1 MTKINEENKNKFPII
16 LNIFGAPGAGKST
29 AAAYIFSKLKMAGM
43 NAELVTEYAKDKLWE
58 ENPAPFKNQ
67 LYILAKQYF
76 RITRCAEKVDVI
88 ITDSPILLNILY
100 NKNKSILDEN
110 FDRLVCNIHNSYNN
124 FNVYINRTVAYETVG
139 RFQNEEESNIVG
151 EQTVRLLE
159 EKQIPYITITNDI
172 SEYDEI
178 VDKISLLCSY
188 LRIVDCACVKDCHN
202 CVVKNICQSDAVPE
216 KIKEYREKLVMC
228 DDDERD
234 ELSGVKINSCPFC
247 NLAPTIRKGKNDT
260 YYVVCDKCRE
270 ETREYKERVD
280 AIKAWNSQTFSEIEA
295 VDIYCDNLF
304 SEMTEQK
311 K

>member
-1 MTKINEENKNKFPII
+1 MGRGKEQLKNIMENKKAFPII
-16 LNIFGAPGAGKST
+16 VNLFGAPGAGKST
-29 AAAYIFSKLKMAGM
+29 SAAYIFSKLKMLGI

-110 FDRLVCNIHNSYNN
+110 FDRLVCNIHNFYNS
-124 FNVYINRTVAYETVG
+124 FNVYINRTVAYEPIG

-151 EQTVRLLE
+151 EQTIRLLE
-159 EKQIPYITITNDI
+159 EKQVPYITITNDI

-178 VDKISLLCSY
+178 VDKISLMS
-188 LRIVDCACVKDCHN
+188 K
-202 CVVKNICQSDAVPE
+202 K
-216 KIKEYREKLVMC
+216 
-228 DDDERD
+228 RD
-234 ELSGVKINSCPFC
+234 SENINSCPFC

-311 K
+311 NNDDLEIKGATLLSIEEAEKIIKNFRNKE